1 MTEMCMNCASQVTR
15 YIVLAV
21 SEFLDTA
28 DEDPEQ
34 TKFDNVLI
42 CDSCWNCIR
51 ESSEVLRNI
60 LVI

>member
-1 MTEMCMNCASQVTR
+1 MNCGSRVTR

-34 TKFDNVLI
+34 TKFDDVLI
-42 CDSCWNCIR
+42 CDNCWNYVKGN
-51 ESSEVLRNI
+51 SKI
-60 LVI
+60 LQNTLVK

>member
-1 MTEMCMNCASQVTR
+1 MTEECMNCGSRVTR

-34 TKFDNVLI
+34 TKFDDVLI
-42 CDSCWNCIR
+42 CDNCWNYVKGN
-51 ESSEVLRNI
+51 SKI
-60 LVI
+60 LQNTLVK